1 MTLYTADRLAEM
13 LGIQRST
20 VQQLVRAGEFG
31 PTVNVARKHLVTE
44 DGLAEFIARRT
55 GPAHSGLAPRTAN
68 QLSPP
73 AQRPW
78 ADLKGERQCPKQK
91 QPPRCCS
98 TSDGQTKNFITC
110 ILPHISPICKAFAN
124 FTLTACGLGALCAV
138 AALAQGGGAASLAG
152 LAACLL
158 GGWAAI
164 TLREV
169 ATCAES

>member
-1 MTLYTADRLAEM
+1 MHE
-13 LGIQRST
+13 
-20 VQQLVRAGEFG
+20 
-31 PTVNVARKHLVTE
+31 NK
-44 DGLAEFIARRT
+44 IA
-55 GPAHSGLAPRTAN
+55 APVLQHR
-68 QLSPP
+68 
-73 AQRPW
+73 
-78 ADLKGERQCPKQK
+78 
-91 QPPRCCS
+91 
-98 TSDGQTKNFITC
+98 DGQTKKFITC
-110 ILPHISPICKAFAN
+110 ILPYISPICKAFAN